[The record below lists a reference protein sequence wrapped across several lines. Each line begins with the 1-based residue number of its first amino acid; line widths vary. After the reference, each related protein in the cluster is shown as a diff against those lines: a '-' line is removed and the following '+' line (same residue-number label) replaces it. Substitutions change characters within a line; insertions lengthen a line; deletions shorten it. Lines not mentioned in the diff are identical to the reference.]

1 MSVSA
6 ATIAKV
12 LSGADFPKNK
22 DELRDYAQKSMT
34 EVEVA
39 DPQGVISVIDKLP
52 KREYQNMADVERSVG
67 QVI

>member
-1 MSVSA
+1 
-6 ATIAKV
+6 
-12 LSGADFPKNK
+12 
-22 DELRDYAQKSMT
+22 MT